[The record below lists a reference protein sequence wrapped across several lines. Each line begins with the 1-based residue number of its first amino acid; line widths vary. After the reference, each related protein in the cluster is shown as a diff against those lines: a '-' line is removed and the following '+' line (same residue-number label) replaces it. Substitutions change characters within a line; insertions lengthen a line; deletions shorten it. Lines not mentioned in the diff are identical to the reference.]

1 VIDVLD
7 LALARLL
14 DDVAA
19 PEAVREADVSFE
31 TPERAY
37 RPAEPTINLFLAE
50 VREDV
55 EARNPVPVRT
65 IGPDGVTEHRA
76 PLRLDCRYLLT
87 AWHPSDDGAARRVA
101 DEHRL
106 LGATLAWVA
115 ANPVLQPSLFG
126 GAADSQPSPVRFG
139 VAAALPNRE
148 LGELWTALGAQ
159 PRPSAWLSVRI
170 ALAAAP
176 GVVVG
181 PPVTDVAVDLGE
193 PDGARLDNPAHMVG
207 GRVLD
212 DEGPIRGASV
222 LVEATGRRVLTDED
236 GVFRVPLRDGT
247 QRLLVS
253 AAGHVD
259 ARRTVNVPP
268 LADDAPDIELTRQ
281 T

>member
-1 VIDVLD
+1 MIDVLD

-19 PEAVREADVSFE
+19 PDAVREADVSFE

-37 RPAEPTINLFLAE
+37 RPTEPTINLFLAE

-55 EARNPVPVRT
+55 EARDPVPVRT
-65 IGPDGVTEHRA
+65 VGPDGVTEQRA
-76 PLRLDCRYLLT
+76 PLRVDCRYLLT
-87 AWHPSDDGAARRVA
+87 AWCPSGDGAAQRVA
-101 DEHRL
+101 AEHRL
-106 LGATLAWVA
+106 LGAALAWVA
-115 ANPVLQPSLFG
+115 ANPMLEPSLFG
-126 GAADSQPSPVRFG
+126 GVADSQPSPVRFG
-139 VAAALPNRE
+139 IAATLPNRE

-181 PPVTDVAVDLGE
+181 PAVTDVAIDLGE
-193 PDGARLDNPAHMVG
+193 PDGARLDPPAHVVG

-212 DEGPIRGASV
+212 DEGPVPGASV

-236 GVFRVPLRDGT
+236 GVFRLSLREGA

-253 AAGHVD
+253 AAGHADV
-259 ARRTVNVPP
+259 RRTVHVPP
-268 LADDAPDIELTRQ
+268 GADDAPDIELTRQ